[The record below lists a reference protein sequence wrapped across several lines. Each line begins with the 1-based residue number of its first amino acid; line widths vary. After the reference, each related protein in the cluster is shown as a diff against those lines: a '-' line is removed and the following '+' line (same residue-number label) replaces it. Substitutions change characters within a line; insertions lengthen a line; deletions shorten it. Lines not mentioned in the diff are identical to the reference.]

1 MARLDEELFQAFY
14 TDLNEVSW
22 IGQEWF
28 TRLVKSKD
36 EEKAWLEGMMVACQ
50 KEAKAAYQKAEK
62 AEEKLMEHCAAYQ
75 KLYAK
80 HDELLKAS
88 KEADAQAQEK
98 IQELEGEKAE
108 LKEKTAQFTDEIT

>member
-1 MARLDEELFQAFY
+1 MARLDKELFQAFCA
-14 TDLNEVSW
+14 DLNEVGRISP
-22 IGQEWF
+22 EWF

-36 EEKAWLEGMMVACQ
+36 KETARVEGMMVACR
-50 KEAKAAYQKAEK
+50 KGAKAAHQKAEK

-80 HDELLKAS
+80 HDGLLKAP

-98 IQELEGEKAE
+98 IQELRGRRPPS
-108 LKEKTAQFTDEIT
+108 